1 MVKSEATFKK
11 IYLFICHI
19 LSDFIT
25 LFEQL
30 HKGIE
35 AKDEQIAQLK
45 TENDEL
51 QELAQHVRHMAD
63 MIEVSSVKLMQ
74 HIRVFVCMLDA
85 FKLKVACDVQSSC
98 YLLRG

>member
-51 QELAQHVRHMAD
+51 QELAQHVQHMAD
-63 MIEVSSVKLMQ
+63 MIEVRAGKLMATNF
-74 HIRVFVCMLDA
+74 IFCL
-85 FKLKVACDVQSSC
+85 FKVYGCF
-98 YLLRG
+98 